1 MRVAILAYD
10 GCMGAEVLGLSDVLL
25 VANRISSMRAPEA
38 PLPFSVSII
47 GTQAGVVR
55 LAGGYRV

>member
-25 VANRISSMRAPEA
+25 VANRISALRKPELPAP
-38 PLPFSVSII
+38 F
-47 GTQAGVVR
+47 
-55 LAGGYRV
+55 